1 MKTITIANIVVE
13 LTLISDS
20 EMTGQVYE
28 GKRNNAHV
36 TVIQPVDDTPYAVVS
51 SNNIDEVNY
60 IMLEHKGEGFRMSDE
75 GVYSFI
81 IRKL

>member
-36 TVIQPVDDTPYAVVS
+36 TVIQPVDGVLFAVIGS
-51 SNNIDEVNY
+51 DNIDEVNY
-60 IMLEHKGEGFRMSDE
+60 IMSEHNGEGLRISDE